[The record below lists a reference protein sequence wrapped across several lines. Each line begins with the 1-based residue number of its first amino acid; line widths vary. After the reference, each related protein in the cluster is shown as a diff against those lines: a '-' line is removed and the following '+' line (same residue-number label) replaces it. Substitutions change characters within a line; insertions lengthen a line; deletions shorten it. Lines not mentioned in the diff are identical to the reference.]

1 MLSGPK
7 YSGKNTFSTFV
18 INNVLSRKGGPE
30 IYFLDLDFMHSKY
43 FAPGIISLCK
53 VTGPIL
59 SNLINLKKGRNVEAI
74 SKVLVNAGSV
84 RDCTVMFLNSVRH
97 LYTKYKQII
106 KENSQ
111 LKSMLIIK
119 SVPWVNGLGGSLNY
133 QIFKI
138 IKMDYIL
145 DFSNP
150 ASIDIKSKTQFT
162 NIITTL
168 KHDIQE
174 KNFNLNKFEA
184 ANNLFPLIYFTEPS
198 RKELEQMRGVHINN
212 MHSSQFDLLETTKY
226 TLNSKFYEKDVR
238 ILNELF
244 DLPKIIDENLC
255 NSYSIN
261 LSYCTSI
268 LIPFSKIKLFVIE
281 GNIHMESYT
290 KLDFLTLFNAR
301 LIALC
306 HISDIEQIPYY
317 SVLGHS
323 TDPNSELSS
332 TEQSIFNISNEIP
345 SNIIPQLANL
355 AYISEIDYEEGIY
368 CNISKEN
375 LEGMNYNIAI
385 LLCGSLQ
392 LLDFNTT
399 QNILQSSLCP
409 GYLQGYSKH
418 SYGIS
423 KKHLNPVS
431 FQ

>member
-1 MLSGPK
+1 
-7 YSGKNTFSTFV
+7 
-18 INNVLSRKGGPE
+18 
-30 IYFLDLDFMHSKY
+30 MHSKY

-74 SKVLVNAGSV
+74 NKVLVNAGSV

-145 DFSNP
+145 DFSNS

-174 KNFNLNKFEA
+174 ENFNLNKFEA

-198 RKELEQMRGVHINN
+198 RKELEQMRRVHINN

-226 TLNSKFYEKDVR
+226 TLN
-238 ILNELF
+238 
-244 DLPKIIDENLC
+244 
-255 NSYSIN
+255 
-261 LSYCTSI
+261 LS
-268 LIPFSKIKLFVIE
+268 FMKR
-281 GNIHMESYT
+281 M
-290 KLDFLTLFNAR
+290 
-301 LIALC
+301 
-306 HISDIEQIPYY
+306 
-317 SVLGHS
+317 
-323 TDPNSELSS
+323 
-332 TEQSIFNISNEIP
+332 
-345 SNIIPQLANL
+345 
-355 AYISEIDYEEGIY
+355 
-368 CNISKEN
+368 
-375 LEGMNYNIAI
+375 
-385 LLCGSLQ
+385 
-392 LLDFNTT
+392 
-399 QNILQSSLCP
+399 
-409 GYLQGYSKH
+409 
-418 SYGIS
+418 
-423 KKHLNPVS
+423 
-431 FQ
+431 